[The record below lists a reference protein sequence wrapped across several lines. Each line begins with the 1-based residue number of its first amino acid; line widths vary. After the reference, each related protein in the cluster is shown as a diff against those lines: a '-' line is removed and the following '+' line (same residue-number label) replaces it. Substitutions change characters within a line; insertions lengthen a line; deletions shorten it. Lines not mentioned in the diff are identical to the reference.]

1 MIKEKHITKKYEK
14 AVTVLC
20 NSCVHLKK
28 HLEHKKVL
36 CAKSCVKVIRVNH
49 CQYFQRKVIQSKR
62 VDMLGW
68 CD

>member
-1 MIKEKHITKKYEK
+1 MIKEKYITKKYEK

-36 CAKSCVKVIRVNH
+36 CAKSCVKIIRVNH
-49 CQYFQRKVIQSKR
+49 CQYFQRKVVQSKR
-62 VDMLGW
+62 VDMLAW

>member
-1 MIKEKHITKKYEK
+1 MIKEKYITKKYEK

-20 NSCVHLKK
+20 NSCVNLKK
-28 HLEHKKVL
+28 HLDHKKVL
-36 CAKSCVKVIRVNH
+36 CAKSGAKVIRVNH
-49 CQYFQRKVIQSKR
+49 CQYFQRKVVQSKR

>member
-36 CAKSCVKVIRVNH
+36 CAKSGAKVIRVNH
-49 CQYFQRKVIQSKR
+49 CQYFQRKVVQSKKI
-62 VDMLGW
+62 DMLAW

>member
-36 CAKSCVKVIRVNH
+36 CAKSGAKVIRVNR
-49 CQYFQRKVIQSKR
+49 CQYFQKKVVQPKR
-62 VDMLGW
+62 VDMLAW